1 MKLIFNERGQ
11 MTLGISSKFASIE
24 QMELKYTNDFLLEMA
39 KVFRCEDMNEASF
52 RLTHIAE
59 EVSGWACNDDEG
71 ARELIASAEIWIE
84 AQ

>member
-11 MTLGISSKFASIE
+11 ITLGESQAIE

-71 ARELIASAEIWIE
+71 ARALIASAEIWIE